1 MSATR
6 QSDIGPVGG
15 HMRSQIDINVIE
27 QLRKVYI
34 FEEVSSRHLD
44 KIAQQ
49 GKIVDHEPGHTLM
62 TEGRTAL
69 GFHLLLEGEAEV
81 LVHGAVRRTVGPG
94 DYVGEIAV
102 IDGKPRTATVR
113 AKTPVR
119 AWAIS
124 DSAFKTLLEKEPGL
138 ALAVLKGLC
147 GRVREAEAIPVQA

>member
-1 MSATR
+1 
-6 QSDIGPVGG
+6 
-15 HMRSQIDINVIE
+15 MRAQIDTNVIE

-34 FEEVSSRHLD
+34 FNEVSPRQID

-62 TEGRTAL
+62 TEGRAAL
-69 GFHLLLEGEAEV
+69 GFHLILEGEAEI
-81 LVHGAVRRTVGPG
+81 LLHSEVRRVVGPG

-119 AWAIS
+119 AWAIT
-124 DSAFKTLLEKEPGL
+124 DTAFKTLLEREPGL
-138 ALAVLKGLC
+138 ALAVLRGLC
-147 GRVREAEAIPVQA
+147 ARVREAEALPVKA